1 MSSFCSQPSLH
12 ISIWRE
18 YPDTVVVTTTVLN
31 KKISEL
37 ENKTPDSSSL
47 VTATVLNTKVNEIEN
62 KIPNHAKYTTT
73 QEFNKLSAE
82 HFES

>member
-1 MSSFCSQPSLH
+1 MSSFCSQPYLH

-47 VTATVLNTKVNEIEN
+47 VTATVLN
-62 KIPNHAKYTTT
+62 IPNHAKYTTT